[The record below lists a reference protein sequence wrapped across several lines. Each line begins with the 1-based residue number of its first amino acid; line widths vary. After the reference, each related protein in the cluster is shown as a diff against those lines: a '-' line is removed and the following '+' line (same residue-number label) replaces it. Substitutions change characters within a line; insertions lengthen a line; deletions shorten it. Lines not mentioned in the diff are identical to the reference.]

1 MAYVKQTWVDHI
13 VADDT
18 GEVLQYGTIVNAERM
33 NHIETGI
40 ADAYTE
46 VHDIVGDMPERVTI
60 KELHDDVN
68 KLKTESNK
76 IEPIKKTVDAHELRI
91 NKLEETSNPGAIEEK
106 LANKVDKVPGKQLS
120 TNDYTTEEKTKLA
133 GIPANTKES
142 IDALQTGL
150 GEKVDKEQ
158 GKVLSSNDFT
168 TPLKNKLD
176 KIPENTADLIK
187 SLQTEMSP
195 LKVLN
200 VKLNHTIP
208 TEAYQNVVEATLKK
222 KFYADVPCT
231 KSKVSMNCQIS
242 PADSVEDVSL
252 LTYAEPLEGK
262 VRCYFMDKPVAPYVI
277 ESIEFTNVI
286 QSEELQAQSV
296 YEQEMAEYLVW
307 KEQHDKEVA
316 EAQKAIAEAKAKEEA
331 QKEQRLATMESN
343 IRNVEQAS
351 AGMAEAVNDM
361 KPKVTFMATK
371 EVENIVSDYTSGQ
384 GNMPTDIMDIADTE
398 PWQVGKA
405 YKKGDLIV
413 YESKTG
419 FVKQD
424 HTSQANWIP
433 FTTGTEALYGARPK
447 AINGVYPYV
456 YNMALE
462 VGMIVEHNG
471 VKYRAIQNANELLF
485 EPSQVPA
492 LLTPIK
498 EGE

>member
-1 MAYVKQTWVDHI
+1 MAHDKQVHGFCENGCKVQVYSKKESDA
-13 VADDT
+13 VAD
-18 GEVLQYGTIVNAERM
+18 N
-33 NHIETGI
+33 
-40 ADAYTE
+40 
-46 VHDIVGDMPERVTI
+46 
-60 KELHDDVN
+60 
-68 KLKTESNK
+68 
-76 IEPIKKTVDAHELRI
+76 
-91 NKLEETSNPGAIEEK
+91 
-106 LANKVDKVPGKQLS
+106 
-120 TNDYTTEEKTKLA
+120 
-133 GIPANTKES
+133 
-142 IDALQTGL
+142 
-150 GEKVDKEQ
+150 
-158 GKVLSSNDFT
+158 
-168 TPLKNKLD
+168 
-176 KIPENTADLIK
+176 
-187 SLQTEMSP
+187 

-200 VKLNHTIP
+200 VKLNFTIQSS
-208 TEAYQNVVEATLKK
+208 AYQNVSEPTLKK

-231 KSKVSMNCQIS
+231 KSKATMNCQIS

-316 EAQKAIAEAKAKEEA
+316 EAQKAIAEAKAREEA

-361 KPKVTFMATK
+361 KPKVTFMATR
-371 EVENIVSDYTSGQ
+371 EVENIVSDYTTG
-384 GNMPTDIMDIADTE
+384 GKDMPTDIMDIAE
-398 PWQVGKA
+398 PNEWAVGHA

-471 VKYRAIQNANELLF
+471 IKYRAIQNASELLY
-485 EPSQVPA
+485 EPSAVPA
-492 LLTPIK
+492 LLTPI
-498 EGE
+498 EEVA